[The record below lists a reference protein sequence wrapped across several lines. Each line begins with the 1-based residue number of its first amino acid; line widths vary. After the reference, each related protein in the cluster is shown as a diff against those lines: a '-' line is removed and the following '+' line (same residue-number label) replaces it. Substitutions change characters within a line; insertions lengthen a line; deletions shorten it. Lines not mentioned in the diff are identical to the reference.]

1 MKLLLS
7 TIATASLAIAAQ
19 PALAQQAEAPAAT
32 EMAPVSD
39 SELENFII
47 AASMIGNLQ
56 QNAEMEKAEKDQ
68 KAIQI
73 LSQAQLT
80 PTRFNSIGAALQ
92 TDKNL
97 QARAEQARDVRRPA
111 AAPAAAP
118 RYLAHRCRTAGFHA
132 SARPLRRRV
141 PSG

>member
-56 QNAEMEKAEKDQ
+56 QNAEMEKA
-68 KAIQI
+68 IQI

-97 QARAEQARDVRRPA
+97 QARAEQAV
-111 AAPAAAP
+111 
-118 RYLAHRCRTAGFHA
+118 TK
-132 SARPLRRRV
+132 LRAKQAE
-141 PSG
+141 G

>member
-97 QARAEQARDVRRPA
+97 QARADVNRATDPDNREPTVGSDNPEQDARKGEKTMRA
-111 AAPAAAP
+111 IKNGNQA
-118 RYLAHRCRTAGFHA
+118 
-132 SARPLRRRV
+132 
-141 PSG
+141 

>member
-1 MKLLLS
+1 MIIRLIAPGPALTGIAS
-7 TIATASLAIAAQ
+7 GTIATASLAIAAQ

-97 QARAEQARDVRRPA
+97 QARAEQAV
-111 AAPAAAP
+111 
-118 RYLAHRCRTAGFHA
+118 TK
-132 SARPLRRRV
+132 LRAKQAE
-141 PSG
+141 G

>member
-97 QARAEQARDVRRPA
+97 QARAEQDV
-111 AAPAAAP
+111 
-118 RYLAHRCRTAGFHA
+118 TK
-132 SARPLRRRV
+132 LRAKQAE
-141 PSG
+141 G